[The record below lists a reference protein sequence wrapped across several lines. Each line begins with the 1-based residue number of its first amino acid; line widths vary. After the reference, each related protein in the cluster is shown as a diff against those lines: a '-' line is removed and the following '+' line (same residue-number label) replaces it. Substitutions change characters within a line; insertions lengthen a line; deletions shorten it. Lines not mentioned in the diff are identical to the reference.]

1 MREIPSVHFRTHNE
15 GENRSQTITGD
26 FPKTAVSDTAE
37 TTTSIVD
44 ITKVRPSC

>member
-1 MREIPSVHFRTHNE
+1 MREIPSVHFRTQNE
-15 GENRSQTITGD
+15 GGNRSQTITGD

-37 TTTSIVD
+37 ITTSIVD